1 MHPIQIKSH
10 AGKPLDTSLGLRPH
24 TYTTPWWVFVA
35 YALSSEPI
43 CYVFSLEEIRARMG
57 QDSGIRSGKAE
68 SERQFWFSRRYYT
81 PDSDLEMLEARNAW
95 QRLGVPRIASPDP
108 S

>member
-10 AGKPLDTSLGLRPH
+10 ADKPLDTSLGLKPQ

-35 YALSSEPI
+35 YALSSVPV
-43 CYVFSLEEIRARMG
+43 CYVFSLKEIQDRMG
-57 QDSGIRSGKAE
+57 QDSGIRSGKPE
-68 SERQFWFSRRYYT
+68 SERQYWFSRRYYT
-81 PDSDLEMLEARNAW
+81 PNSDLEMVEARNAW
-95 QRLGVPRIASPDP
+95 QRLGVPRGAPQDP